1 MSSGNAARKSS
12 DISGCSAGGVSC
24 LEGGSLSLLAVG
36 GRARTKL
43 CVRVMLP
50 DAFVGGRP
58 RRFLFGVGGFLILEG
73 PEDRGR
79 AAGAEDVEGWGMVSL
94 VGWL

>member
-12 DISGCSAGGVSC
+12 DISGCSAGSVSC
-24 LEGGSLSLLAVG
+24 FEGCSLLLLAVG

-50 DAFVGGRP
+50 DVFVGGRP
-58 RRFLFGVGGFLILEG
+58 RRFLLGIGGFMILEG
-73 PEDRGR
+73 LEDRGR
-79 AAGAEDVEGWGMVSL
+79 AASAEDVEGWGVLSL
-94 VGWL
+94 VDWP